1 MTSQREKVLV
11 VCMLDS
17 IHTARWLD
25 LFEHQAIDFLLFPS
39 TPNRKI
45 HEKLKQLINRGDQ
58 NGAHYKIAN
67 PLAHLSILIWLFGLI
82 SRFLVPGYLVKRIV
96 IKNSI
101 SKIHAIELNHAGY
114 IVTKASELGL
124 PKSVKIIATNWGSD
138 IYWFQQFPGHLSKIK
153 KLLQITDF
161 YSAECLRD
169 VELAHKYGFKGRVNE
184 VLPNTGGFPLS
195 VIMEPSTSPENRKA
209 IVIKG
214 YESFVGRASVA
225 LNAVSA
231 VSALLEDFKIY
242 VYSANR
248 KTKKLAKRI
257 SKETNLDIQVFG
269 KKSLTHN
276 QVLQIFRQSRVYI
289 GISLSDAIST
299 SLLEAMVT
307 GAYPIQTNTSCA
319 CEWIENGVSGSVVDA
334 NVDAVIHEIEKA
346 IRNDELVKTAAILN
360 KKTAIER
367 LDLNVIKN
375 KLENFYII

>member
-45 HEKLKQLINRGDQ
+45 HEKLKQLISRGDQ
-58 NGAHYKIAN
+58 NGAHYKIAS

-169 VELAHKYGFKGRVNE
+169 VELAYKYGFKGQVNE

-231 VSALLEDFKIY
+231 VSALLGDFKIY

-299 SLLEAMVT
+299 SLLESMVT

-375 KLENFYII
+375 KLENFYFI